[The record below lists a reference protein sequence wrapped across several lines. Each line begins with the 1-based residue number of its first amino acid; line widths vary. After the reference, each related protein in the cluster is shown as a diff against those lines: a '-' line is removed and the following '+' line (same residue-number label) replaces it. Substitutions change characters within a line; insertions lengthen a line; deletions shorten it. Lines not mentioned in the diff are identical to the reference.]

1 MGLRLTLDWGSAI
14 SPNLGLNLPQQ
25 IFCKIERKVKVQ
37 NYTKCED
44 ECQHTANERRLTVQP
59 IGIHPPPQTR
69 GDISDKENYDDDV
82 EEECQHTTKKTRL
95 TVQPVGTL
103 PKHWETYLTKK
114 MIMIMW
120 KKSANIPPRKDALQ
134 SSP

>member
-37 NYTKCED
+37 NYTNYED

-59 IGIHPPPQTR
+59 IGITPKTW
-69 GDISDKENYDDDV
+69 GDISDEENDDDYL
-82 EEECQHTTKKTRL
+82 E
-95 TVQPVGTL
+95 VQVNSPNKAHL
-103 PKHWETYLTKK
+103 P
-114 MIMIMW
+114 
-120 KKSANIPPRKDALQ
+120 ALQ
-134 SSP
+134 WSFSPARGQDEHPHDTKSCYDSIPQLRGL